1 MRRYLLFTCAL
12 LCFLTSI
19 KSQDTEFWFAAPD
32 VAETHSDRPVY
43 FAFSNPNKNVVA
55 HVRFTVQG
63 GVASPG
69 AAFDT
74 TFTLPVG
81 GYTKI
86 EFVDAHATRQVSMVE
101 NPDRL
106 AGNPADYGIHIT
118 SDTKIMAY
126 YKMDGDHQRDI
137 YVFKGKPALGT
148 YFITPFHEQVGNY
161 YKQTAGGMYDMGAD
175 QIDIVATENNTNVT
189 VNLTKDCLQ
198 GIGGL
203 KLLASASPHYFTL
216 NKGQTLKLRE
226 DTTASTILGSTHDQI
241 ADTKN
246 TGTLAGTIIT
256 SDLPIAV
263 TQSEDC
269 ITPIQNP
276 GAADL
281 AGDQLVPVDM
291 LGKRYV
297 VTRVKYTAI
306 DERVDFVATKPNTT
320 ITVHYFDGSNNPLT
334 TTSPTLNAG
343 DKWHIAMNNLPGGHS
358 SNIFVDASEP
368 VYCFQHAGG
377 GNSGTELSGALIPS
391 MYAIGNKR
399 IDFYQSETIN
409 YGYLVYR
416 AGEDTAFY
424 LSVNGGPEFNL
435 PSVYT
440 SGYPAFYQEKG
451 PLPFTPDWEYMIIQ
465 FSSSGT
471 NNKMVTVR
479 NDNSPFSLAVL
490 NAHSSHGVASFGY
503 LSGFGDW
510 KFEPDTVWLC
520 GSGGKTRLMG
530 GYALDY
536 EWTLPDGSIRTT
548 PSITTSQYG
557 MYILKMNQDPKILI
571 DTCYVYPMTFEAT
584 AGRVRPSANKPIK
597 VGVPQ
602 HFEVS
607 VGAGRSTL
615 NYLWNFQGGTPATS
629 TSATP
634 SVTWNSTGL
643 RKVTLTI
650 SAEEGTGEYLAQC
663 DTTIEMEY
671 MVKPRYNGYFVNERA
686 TGILHDGSSWSNAFY
701 TIQEALDVAS
711 QGDYIWVAE
720 GEYSPWTDQSYVM
733 DYDSVMVYG
742 GFKGNETSLS
752 ERNFSAHPTILK
764 GNGATVI
771 KIDGGTTYSS
781 GFCGTS
787 RAAGW
792 DGFTIQDGNAQ
803 KGINGSDGNGGG
815 ILFINGAKATIAN
828 CIIKNNTAAENGGGM
843 YVEHSGTCI
852 SAVAPSFFYNT
863 EISGNRATT
872 GGGVFNEGDASF
884 LNVTIAGNSA
894 NKASGFM
901 NANGNPTVYNSIIW
915 GNGKEGNDVVTTGG
929 IPEYAYSVVGGSKGS
944 GIWNQDL
951 GTDGGNNLD
960 ASPLFKRKGYD
971 EQGNMQE
978 GNYRLSISSNSL
990 NTGQSRFVLMGHSI
1004 LQDIELE
1011 SPVEGTYAISVPND
1025 LAGRERVFDVVERG
1039 AYEYIEDDNNTD
1051 PKIKHQ
1057 VRINVYNGVT
1067 SSIPAGVYHA
1077 ASQSDF
1083 VITFSPESGYSLEYV
1098 KVTTGSIWMDEQGG
1112 LKVVHNTNGS
1122 ITVTCQRVTSPLD
1135 IILTNISPV
1144 GNDSVDKTAIWT
1156 RKNNLY
1162 VKTSED
1168 CLLKIYT
1175 LNGELFKEQI
1185 LQSGTTNLTLPQGIY
1200 IVTLD
1205 NGTTQKIVIN

>member
-43 FAFSNPNKNVVA
+43 FAFSNPNKNVA
-55 HVRFTVQG
+55 ANVRFTVQG
-63 GVASPG
+63 GVPSPG

-74 TFTLPVG
+74 TFTLPIG
-81 GYTKI
+81 GYAKI
-86 EFVDAHATRQVSMVE
+86 EFADAHATRQVSMVE
-101 NPDRL
+101 NPDLL

-118 SDTKIMAY
+118 SDEKIMAY
-126 YKMDGDHQRDI
+126 YSVNGSNQRDI

-148 YFITPFHEQVGNY
+148 NFITPFHEQAGNY
-161 YKQTAGGMYDMGAD
+161 YEQMTGGPFDMGTD
-175 QIDIVATENNTNVT
+175 QIDIVATENGTSVT
-189 VNLTKDCLQ
+189 VNLTKDCLE
-198 GIGGL
+198 GIIGN
-203 KLLASASPHYFTL
+203 KLLASNNPHTFTL

-226 DTTASTILGSTHDQI
+226 DTTASTIMGSIHDQI

-269 ITPIQNP
+269 ITPIENP

-281 AGDQLVPVDM
+281 AGDQLIPVDM

-297 VTRVKYTAI
+297 VTRVLSTAI
-306 DERVDFVATKPNTT
+306 EERVDFVATKPNTT
-320 ITVHYFDGSNNPLT
+320 ITVYYLDGSNN
-334 TTSPTLNAG
+334 TLSINHTLLNVG
-343 DKWHIAMNNLPGGHS
+343 DGWHVNMANIGGFS
-358 SNIFVDASEP
+358 SNIFVDADEP

-399 IDFYQSETIN
+399 IDFYQSETTN
-409 YGYLVYR
+409 YGYMVYR

-424 LSVNGGPEFNL
+424 LSVDGGPEFNL
-435 PSVYT
+435 PNAYT
-440 SGYPAFYQEKG
+440 SGYPAFYTEKG
-451 PLPFTPDWEYMIIQ
+451 PLPFTPDWEYMRIQ
-465 FSSSGT
+465 FSGSGT
-471 NNKMVTVR
+471 NNRMVTVK
-479 NDNSPFSLAVL
+479 NENSPFSLAIL
-490 NAHSSHGVASFGY
+490 NAHSSNGVASFGY
-503 LSGFGDW
+503 LSGFGNW
-510 KFEPDTVWLC
+510 QFEPDTVWLC
-520 GSGGKTRLMG
+520 GSGGTTKLMG

-536 EWTLPDGSIRTT
+536 EWTLPDGSTQTT
-548 PSITTSQYG
+548 SSITTSQFG

-584 AGRVRPSANKPIK
+584 AGRVQPSANKPAK

-602 HFEVS
+602 NFEVS
-607 VGAGRSTL
+607 VGANRSTL
-615 NYLWNFQGGTPATS
+615 DYSWTFQGGTPATS

-634 SVTWNSTGL
+634 SVIWNSTGTK
-643 RKVTLTI
+643 KVTLTI
-650 SAEEGTGEYLAQC
+650 SAEEGTGEYLARC
-663 DTTIEMEY
+663 DTTIEMEFT
-671 MVKPRYNGYFVNERA
+671 VRPRYNGYFVNKKA
-686 TGILHDGSSWSNAFY
+686 NGSLQDGSSWTNAFY
-701 TIQEALDVAS
+701 TIQEALDVAY

-720 GEYSPWTDQSYVM
+720 GEYSPWIDQSYVM

-742 GFKGNETSLS
+742 GFEGNETSLS

-764 GNGATVI
+764 GNGTTVI
-771 KIDGGTTYSS
+771 KIDGGTSYSN

-792 DGFTIQDGNAQ
+792 DGFTIQGGKAQ
-803 KGINGSDGNGGG
+803 KNINGSDGNGGG
-815 ILFINGAKATIAN
+815 ILFMNGAKATIAN
-828 CIIKNNTAAENGGGM
+828 CIIKNNIATENGGGM
-843 YVEHSGTCI
+843 YVGHSNTC
-852 SAVAPSFFYNT
+852 AVESSFFYNN
-863 EISGNRATT
+863 EISGNRAAA
-872 GGGVFNEGDASF
+872 GGGVFNEDDASF

-894 NKASGFM
+894 SKAGGFM
-901 NANGNPTVYNSIIW
+901 NAKGNPTVYNSIIW
-915 GNGKEGNDVVTTGG
+915 GNGKEGNDVVTTDG
-929 IPEYAYSVVGGSKGS
+929 IPEYAYCVVGGSKGS
-944 GIWNQDL
+944 SAWNKDL

-971 EQGNMQE
+971 EHGNMQE
-978 GNYRLSISSNSL
+978 GNYQISISSNSF

-1011 SPVEGTYAISVPND
+1011 SPVKGTYATSVLND
-1025 LAGRERVFDVVERG
+1025 LTGRERVLDVVERG
-1039 AYEYIEDDNNTD
+1039 AYEYNENDDDTD

-1057 VRINVYNGVT
+1057 VRINAYNGVT
-1067 SSIPAGVYHA
+1067 SSMPAGIYYA
-1077 ASQSDF
+1077 ASQSNF
-1083 VITFSPESGYSLEYV
+1083 VITFSPEDGYSMKYV

-1112 LKVVHNTNGS
+1112 LEVTHNADGS

-1135 IILTNISPV
+1135 IILTNVSPV

-1156 RKNNLY
+1156 HKNNLY

-1175 LNGELFKEQI
+1175 LNGELFKEQT
-1185 LQSGTTNLTLPQGIY
+1185 LQSGATDLTLPQGIY